1 MVALSV
7 EPRAMTLTRKRSRLD
22 LELDDG
28 TDDRQ
33 SAPASPAFSDT
44 LKRTKTLSE
53 LDELSI
59 ASPEAAWSIDVSSI
73 LLSPTFASLPDGS
86 LQAHNHISNRAV
98 GPSIVILC
106 VQGNLHL
113 HYDLLW

>member
-1 MVALSV
+1 MA
-7 EPRAMTLTRKRSRLD
+7 LTRKRSRLD
-22 LELDDG
+22 LDLDD
-28 TDDRQ
+28 DEYRQ
-33 SAPASPAFSDT
+33 PVPASPAFSDN

-73 LLSPTFASLPDGS
+73 LSSETFASCPDRS
-86 LQAHNHISNRAV
+86 LQAHTSPFSCAAE
-98 GPSIVILC
+98 PSIVVMC

>member
-1 MVALSV
+1 MA
-7 EPRAMTLTRKRSRLD
+7 LTRKRSRVDLD
-22 LELDDG
+22 LDDDDDDDG
-28 TDDRQ
+28 RQ
-33 SAPASPAFSDT
+33 PAPASPAFSDT

-59 ASPEAAWSIDVSSI
+59 ASPEAAWSIDVSGI
-73 LLSPTFASLPDGS
+73 LSSPTFASIPDGS
-86 LQAHNHISNRAV
+86 LQTHNHLSNRAA